1 MRVIVSSLVG
11 ASLLA
16 AFAAVGS
23 GLISGVYEQTKE
35 PIAAAERAAE
45 AKQLLEIFP
54 RESHDNELIDDGFVV
69 DAEDSLLAFCLLYTS
84 PSPRDGDESRM
95 PSSA

>member
-1 MRVIVSSLVG
+1 MRVIISSLVG

-35 PIAAAERAAE
+35 PIAAAERAPKPNSCSRYFLANRTTTSSSMT
-45 AKQLLEIFP
+45 ALL
-54 RESHDNELIDDGFVV
+54 STQKTHS
-69 DAEDSLLAFCLLYTS
+69 SL
-84 PSPRDGDESRM
+84 
-95 PSSA
+95 

>member
-1 MRVIVSSLVG
+1 MRVIISSLVG

-35 PIAAAERAAE
+35 PIAAAERPIGWH
-45 AKQLLEIFP
+45 Q
-54 RESHDNELIDDGFVV
+54 RG
-69 DAEDSLLAFCLLYTS
+69 
-84 PSPRDGDESRM
+84 
-95 PSSA
+95 

>member
-1 MRVIVSSLVG
+1 MRVIISSLVG

-35 PIAAAERAAE
+35 PIAAAERAARPNSYSRYSL
-45 AKQLLEIFP
+45 ANRTTTSSSMTALL
-54 RESHDNELIDDGFVV
+54 STQKTHS
-69 DAEDSLLAFCLLYTS
+69 SL
-84 PSPRDGDESRM
+84 
-95 PSSA
+95 

>member
-1 MRVIVSSLVG
+1 MRVIISSLVG

-35 PIAAAERAAE
+35 PIVRQSARLKPNSYSRYSLANRTTTSSSMTA
-45 AKQLLEIFP
+45 LL
-54 RESHDNELIDDGFVV
+54 STQKTHS
-69 DAEDSLLAFCLLYTS
+69 SL
-84 PSPRDGDESRM
+84 
-95 PSSA
+95 

>member
-1 MRVIVSSLVG
+1 MRVVISSLVG

-35 PIAAAERAAE
+35 PITNE
-45 AKQLLEIFP
+45 A
-54 RESHDNELIDDGFVV
+54 RYDDSH
-69 DAEDSLLAFCLLYTS
+69 
-84 PSPRDGDESRM
+84 
-95 PSSA
+95 SSASTFLVP

>member
-1 MRVIVSSLVG
+1 MRGIISSLIA

-23 GLISGVYEQTKE
+23 GFISGVYEQTKE

-45 AKQLLEIFP
+45 AKQLFEIFP

-69 DAEDSLLAFCLLYTS
+69 AAEGPLLALREPGT
-84 PSPRDGDESRM
+84 G
-95 PSSA
+95 